1 MNKNSDGSRVACS
14 AALLAVLT
22 GRALFWLAE
31 LIVWAARNPNADPD
45 VVQDMIRLPHGSG
58 ILISL
63 VISALLWLA
72 VLVLWAA

>member
-1 MNKNSDGSRVACS
+1 V
-14 AALLAVLT
+14 
-22 GRALFWLAE
+22 LFWLAV
-31 LIVWAARNPNADPD
+31 LIVWAARNPNADPV

-63 VISALLWLA
+63 IISALFWLA

>member
-1 MNKNSDGSRVACS
+1 VHINQLGARVACS

-22 GRALFWLAE
+22 GRVLFWLAV
-31 LIVWAARNPNADPD
+31 LIVWAARNPNADPV

-63 VISALLWLA
+63 IISALFWLA